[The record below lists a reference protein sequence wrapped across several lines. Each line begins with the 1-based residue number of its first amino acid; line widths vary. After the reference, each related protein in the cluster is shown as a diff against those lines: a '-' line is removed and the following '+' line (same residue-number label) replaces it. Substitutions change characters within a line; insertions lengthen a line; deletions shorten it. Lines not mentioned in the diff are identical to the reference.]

1 MSKKRKRIVFS
12 WAVMIAL
19 VVFVIL
25 DVHVARHDKGKS
37 PLSLTDEAS
46 AKSTSKAVVTL
57 VTSMDKEL
65 KNPCPLDT
73 GKVTY
78 EQVNEAVRRALDMD
92 KSETSLVKVIK
103 PSDWVLIKA
112 NIVTGPIQDHDGK
125 RKNGNFWTLEGYE
138 HWGDVTDA
146 RVVKSVIGYMVEKVK
161 PKRISIVEGSGE
173 WAVAGKRGQG
183 PQYEMS
189 SYDEDGW
196 MIHWK
201 EFDNICYKEL
211 CEEFTKSQNHTV
223 VDYIDLNE
231 DKYRFVPVPGYSLQR
246 TEMKSRGPKFGR
258 EAWLPGTG
266 KLREGY
272 YMPETML
279 NADKLVNIPALKM
292 NVLGGTLIFKN
303 YVGAFSS
310 FPYNDGVKKYQMDRN
325 GISQG
330 IIDIFS
336 YRPTNY
342 AVIAGF
348 WGSEKDWP
356 RKTQNLHHNVVIAG
370 GNPAATEATALRV
383 MGVNPDDVVW
393 THLAENKGF
402 GSYDEKNITVLGK
415 QVREV
420 RRNFIKHSAYQGI
433 GFQNYLMNGPYQ
445 ESDLNKDI
453 LGGEASIKPG
463 DGQNAS
469 TGKPWWVYKHRF
481 GFPEAYVSL
490 NEALNDDLAN
500 TITYA
505 YLCLKSPRKQ
515 EGNFMFGFD
524 DGAKVYLN
532 GKVILNDDGPHEYK
546 LRELAIP
553 VVLEKGDNHVL
564 IKLKNRFGPAGFA
577 SSIEDTS
584 KTLLYDMEVVVPR
597 EKGMIQP
604 VKSAKL

>member
-1 MSKKRKRIVFS
+1 MSEKRKRVVFG
-12 WAVMIAL
+12 WAVLVAL
-19 VVFVIL
+19 AVFVIL
-25 DVHVARHDKGKS
+25 DVHVARQENGKS
-37 PLSLTDEAS
+37 PVSLVNDAA
-46 AKSTSKAVVTL
+46 AKSGNKAVVTL

-65 KNPCPLDT
+65 KNPAPLDT
-73 GKVTY
+73 EKVTD
-78 EQVNEAVRRALDMD
+78 EQVNAAVRRALDMD

-103 PSDWVLIKA
+103 PTDWVLVKINMVSA
-112 NIVTGPIQDHDGK
+112 PVQDKDGK
-125 RKNGNFWTLEGYE
+125 RKNSNFWNHDFE

-161 PKRISIVEGSGE
+161 PKRITIVEGSGT

-183 PQYEMS
+183 SQYDRAS
-189 SYDEDGW
+189 FDDDGW
-196 MIHWK
+196 TIHWK

-223 VDYIDLNE
+223 VDYVDLNE
-231 DKYRFVPVPGYSLQR
+231 DKYKFVPVPGYGLQR
-246 TEMKSRGPKFGR
+246 TDMKSRGQKFGK
-258 EAWLPGTG
+258 EAWIPGTG

-279 NADKLVNIPALKM
+279 NADKLVNIPAMKM
-292 NVLGGTLIFKN
+292 NSMGGTLVFKN

-310 FPYNDGVKKYQMDRN
+310 FPYNDGVAKSQMDRY

-330 IIDIFS
+330 MVDIFS

-356 RKTQNLHHNVVIAG
+356 SWTLNLHHNVVIAG
-370 GNPAATEATALRV
+370 GNPVATEATALRV

-393 THLAENKGF
+393 THLAVNKGF
-402 GSYDEKNITVLGK
+402 GSYDEKDITVVGK

-445 ESDLNKDI
+445 ETDLNKDI
-453 LGGEASIKPG
+453 LGGEASIKPS
-463 DGQNAS
+463 DGQSAS
-469 TGKPWWVYKHRF
+469 TGRPWWVFKHPL
-481 GFPEAYVSL
+481 GLPEAYVSL
-490 NEALNDDLAN
+490 NEAMNDDLAN

-505 YLCLKSPRKQ
+505 YVCLKSPRKQ

-532 GKVILNDDGPHEYK
+532 GKVILNDDGPHEFK
-546 LRELAIP
+546 LREQAIP
-553 VVLEKGDNHVL
+553 VVLEKGENHLL

-584 KTLLYDMEVVVPR
+584 KTMLYDMEVVVPK
-597 EKGMIQP
+597 EKGMAQP
-604 VKSAKL
+604 GKSAKL